1 MTRPLRIDVEGGWY
15 HVTARGTERR
25 TIFPDETYC
34 VHFLELLER
43 MSERYGVEVH
53 AYCLMGNH
61 YHLLLRTPEAN
72 ASAAVQ
78 WLNVSHSV
86 WFNRKRERVG
96 HVFQGRFKSV
106 LIDGDGSW
114 LLIASAYLHLNP
126 VRVEALGLGKAANAA
141 ERLGLAPLDR
151 GQIETRLKTLRDYRW
166 SSYLV
171 YAGYMKKPDW
181 LVTQALWR
189 RAGGREKYRN
199 YVQGYVTRGVDPSEF
214 DEVRDRIAVGARDF
228 IERMKRKV
236 GLVSVEQPDRKFVV
250 STVSFDTIVKL
261 VEQERGMSW
270 EGLLRRR
277 RDWARDMV
285 LSLARRRSGL
295 TLREVGE
302 RAGGMDYRAVGKAV
316 ERFESKIAGDKRLRG
331 ISNKLLRAM
340 ANVKT

>member
-1 MTRPLRIDVEGGWY
+1 MARPLRIDVEGGWY

-25 TIFPDETYC
+25 SIFPDDTYC

-78 WLNVSHSV
+78 WLNVSHSL
-86 WFNRKRERVG
+86 WFNRKRDRVG

-126 VRVEALGLGKAANAA
+126 VRVAALGLGKAANAA
-141 ERLGLAPLDR
+141 ERQGLAPVDR
-151 GQIETRLKTLRDYRW
+151 GQVQRRLKVLRDYPW
-166 SSYLV
+166 SSYLA
-171 YAGYMKKPDW
+171 YAGHKKKPDW
-181 LVTQALWR
+181 LVTKVLWR

-199 YVQGYVTRGVDPSEF
+199 YVRGYVTRGLDPEEF
-214 DEVRDRIAVGARDF
+214 DEVRDRVAVGARDF
-228 IERMKRKV
+228 IERMKRHV
-236 GLVSVEQPDRKFVV
+236 GLVGVDHLDRKFAA
-250 STVSFDTIVKL
+250 STVSFDTIVTL
-261 VEQERGMSW
+261 VEQERGTPW
-270 EGLLRRR
+270 EELVRQRGN
-277 RDWARDMV
+277 WARDMV

-295 TLREVGE
+295 TWRELGE
-302 RAGGMDYRAVGKAV
+302 RVGGMDYRAVAKAV
-316 ERFESKIAGDKRLRG
+316 ERFEIKLSDDKRLRRVRDR
-331 ISNKLLRAM
+331 LLRAM